1 MDAGGASISS
11 KHMNQ
16 PVTELEHYQAAIES
30 MEACICFLYDQA
42 LRVSDAYLAEI
53 ANLDSLNKA
62 GDRKMGLGIQ
72 LSCTRKGNHLDL
84 KWTGVKWYGP
94 KANRTSKWIAIT
106 KSKEKQSFSIERL
119 KPYAQEWQI
128 EIIKETEEKLT
139 RIRRK
144 AAHIVAGITNTRN
157 AIRVAKADGD
167 AAVDFDDA
175 HAYPNMDMD
184 MDAEEQAIFDAAH
197 QAWMQDYR
205 VERRNL

>member
-1 MDAGGASISS
+1 
-11 KHMNQ
+11 MNQ

-30 MEACICFLYDQA
+30 MEACIFFLFDQA

-53 ANLDSLNKA
+53 TSLDRLNNKA
-62 GDRKMGLGIQ
+62 ADRKMGLGIQ

-94 KANRTSKWIAIT
+94 KASRTSKWIAIT
-106 KSKEKQSFSIERL
+106 KSKEKQSYSIERL

-128 EIIKETEEKLT
+128 EMIKDTEEKLT

-144 AAHIVAGITNTRN
+144 AAHIVAGITNMRN

-167 AAVDFDDA
+167 AAVDFDDT
-175 HAYPNMDMD
+175 DT
-184 MDAEEQAIFDAAH
+184 DAVLDAAH
-197 QAWMQDYR
+197 EAWMQDYR
-205 VERRNL
+205 GNRRKL